1 MRSGRLVDA
10 QLGNFYQ
17 GFLVYANA
25 ELAADEILIEDLGP
39 RALKFGDLPC
49 PPLCGRGEP
58 SSGDAFI
65 DTAALTTYLQQN
77 GLEGDP
83 PDLSGMTFQENPPT
97 GNGLG
102 RTLQVTYANFS
113 IMQWRYDEESQ
124 SYALW
129 MEVKTDDA
137 LAFAPMIDRNND
149 QVIHFDNVVVL
160 YVTYKSYTDTLYDVL
175 LSDQE
180 EYQAMMLFRDGL
192 VSFGTWRTPETNK
205 PIIFE
210 TSGGEALSLK
220 PGRTWIVMISQSSIT
235 NQADN
240 GEWEIEFGE

>member
-1 MRSGRLVDA
+1 
-10 QLGNFYQ
+10 
-17 GFLVYANA
+17 
-25 ELAADEILIEDLGP
+25 
-39 RALKFGDLPC
+39 
-49 PPLCGRGEP
+49 
-58 SSGDAFI
+58 
-65 DTAALTTYLQQN
+65 
-77 GLEGDP
+77 
-83 PDLSGMTFQENPPT
+83 MTFRENPPT
-97 GNGLG
+97 DDGPG
-102 RTLQVTYANFS
+102 RTLQVTYADFS

-129 MEVKTDDA
+129 MEYETDDA
-137 LAFAPMIDRNND
+137 LALAPMIDRNND

-160 YVTYKSYTDTLYDVL
+160 YVTYKSYTDTLHDVL

-180 EYQAMMLFRDGL
+180 GYQAMMLFRDGL

-220 PGRTWIVMISQSSIT
+220 PGRTWIVMVGQSSIT
-235 NQADN
+235 NQAGG